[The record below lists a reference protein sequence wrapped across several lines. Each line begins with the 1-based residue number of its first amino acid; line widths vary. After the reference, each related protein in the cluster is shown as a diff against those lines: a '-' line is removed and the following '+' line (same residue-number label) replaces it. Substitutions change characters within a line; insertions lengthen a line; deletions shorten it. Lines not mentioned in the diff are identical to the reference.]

1 MGAWVCGSRWVLGEV
16 VNLLERLDAA
26 EKAKA
31 DGPWVPGC
39 NQLEKP
45 FITRTGHKVI
55 YMWQPSTG
63 RHAYFDLESDL
74 EIHEE
79 WLKGY
84 GLA

>member
-1 MGAWVCGSRWVLGEV
+1 MGAWGWGSRRVLGEV

>member
-1 MGAWVCGSRWVLGEV
+1 M
-16 VNLLERLDAA
+16 NLLERLDAA
-26 EKAKA
+26 KEN
-31 DGPWVPGC
+31 GPLVPGC

-45 FITRTGHKVI
+45 FITRTGHKVL

-63 RHAYFDLESDL
+63 RHAYFDLEADL
-74 EIHEE
+74 EIHDE